1 MNDIKTKGHFTYTC
15 IQGLGGNFNL
25 ELRAQL
31 ASTLFNL
38 AQERPVD
45 TKNLLMNF
53 YDPVQNNWQV
63 FTGE

>member
-1 MNDIKTKGHFTYTC
+1 MNDIKTKGHFTYAC

-45 TKNLLMNF
+45 TKNLLLNF
-53 YDPVQNNWQV
+53 FDPV
-63 FTGE
+63 